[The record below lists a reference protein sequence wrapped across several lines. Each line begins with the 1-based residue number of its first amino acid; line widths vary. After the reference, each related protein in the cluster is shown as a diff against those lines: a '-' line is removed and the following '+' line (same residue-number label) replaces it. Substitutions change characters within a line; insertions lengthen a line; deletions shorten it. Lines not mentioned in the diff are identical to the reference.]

1 MQFNRDILKK
11 EVSQMRFAQFVYQ
24 GDSPKQGVPV
34 PPAYRR
40 RRVIDSDSD
49 DEPDGNHN
57 NVKINGLQTS
67 NFTNNNNDNNRNN
80 DDIMDGWDTNDNP
93 SRPNATTPATSSSS
107 SRNDDM
113 MNGWE
118 SNDNPSR
125 IRVTKSASSSSRMQ
139 RSDIIDL
146 IDTPGS
152 SRSHRGLIDTP
163 STAGG
168 GGFRKPMRKRIIQ
181 SDDDKSEA
189 SLHDSDEETSDDN
202 DDKEGESDSSSS
214 DDSSHADTRNPRRRN
229 VKKKVQSATT
239 YNSDDDLDMFQDYDD
254 LDDNGVEAE
263 DPGAMFEDIEDSEKK
278 TMAVNVMRKCQQT
291 TEKLQRTLK
300 MWRGGGKISKNNEEV
315 NTASYTSSSFRNSY
329 TVDSVNDINAANTND
344 NEGIQEKPATTDT
357 TTTTTT
363 ATTTIDSAMVTQD
376 DDVEVVADAEAP
388 PTEAEDCV
396 NLTSISESFMGSSE
410 VINGNELTELCP
422 DLELKEY
429 QVVGVNWLK
438 LLHSQSLSG
447 ILADDMGLGKT
458 IQTIAFLAYLKISRS
473 NKSAVAN
480 PHLLVVPASTL
491 SNWINE
497 LKRFC
502 PSMNVMVYHGSQA
515 ERAEKAEILRY
526 DAARGV
532 YDIILCTYT
541 MFERES
547 GKEDRAVINRIRF
560 EYLVLDEA
568 HCIKNAKSSRF
579 ENLRRTQ
586 NKHRLLL
593 SGTPVQNDVKELLAM
608 LSFLMPKIFV
618 SSDCE
623 DLIEAFD
630 EELKSE
636 EATAKMIKAKADKAA
651 EKAKEKAE
659 KAAKIAKEKAE
670 KAAEK
675 ARKKVAKDAAK
686 GKGNGEVDVDQNV
699 DNANTDTNNNNN
711 EQDDVPSPQAK
722 EDIDEEEV
730 LAPKEL
736 KDNRILRQLKKM
748 LSPFIL
754 RRLKVDVL
762 KQLVAKTSVKID
774 LQMTPFQQQVYD
786 NVISS
791 YADLKKKRKE
801 VEKDDVIGFD
811 LLPDKKKKK
820 TTGVSS
826 ADGGGGGTVDLSGGD
841 NGDDAVDQQQALAL
855 AVAKNRNIMPDDMKR
870 KRKSRIVMVN
880 GNGTGYGG
888 DVPVLA
894 DNMEEKADTP
904 PIPDSQ
910 SLSLSLTTTASSQR
924 NDDDDDDEK
933 QLSATDAK
941 HLFTAL
947 RKAANHPLLL
957 RVRFKKADDLDLIA
971 KVACIN
977 QHFGASATLDRIR
990 EELELMSDLD
1000 LHYLCSEYRDL
1011 QHLTL
1016 GSEVLYDSPKM
1027 RHLKKILPELLT
1039 EGHRVLIFSQWTRL
1053 LDLLE
1058 VLLNDLGLNFLR
1070 LDGSTAV
1077 RERQGL
1083 IDTFS
1088 SPQASDPTSP
1098 SFIGI
1103 FLLSTKAGGLGINL
1117 TAADTVIM
1125 HDLDFNPVNDRQAED
1140 RCHRIGQT
1148 KPVTVYKMVT
1158 VHSVDESIFA
1168 IGQRKTE
1175 LTKAILK
1182 SDPDAGDNHGTDNAA
1197 NGGYTD
1203 ALDIGSIIKNVVGQ
1217 HRFRR

>member
-1 MQFNRDILKK
+1 MLIITVIDYGKLMQFNRDILKK
-11 EVSQMRFAQFVYQ
+11 EVGRMRFGQFAYQ

-34 PPAYRR
+34 PPAYRK

-49 DEPDGNHN
+49 DDESNYN
-57 NVKINGLQTS
+57 NDNTNMYKNALQTLNS
-67 NFTNNNNDNNRNN
+67 TNNNDKGDIL
-80 DDIMDGWDTNDNP
+80 DDDDDDWESNDNP
-93 SRPNATTPATSSSS
+93 SRPNAKSS
-107 SRNDDM
+107 
-113 MNGWE
+113 
-118 SNDNPSR
+118 
-125 IRVTKSASSSSRMQ
+125 SSSSRMQ
-139 RSDIIDL
+139 RSDVIDL

-163 STAGG
+163 STAGAG
-168 GGFRKPMRKRIIQ
+168 GGFRKPIRKRIVQ
-181 SDDDKSEA
+181 SDDDHSES
-189 SLHDSDEETSDDN
+189 SLHDSDDETSADDE
-202 DDKEGESDSSSS
+202 DDDDSSSSSSSS
-214 DDSSHADTRNPRRRN
+214 DDSSHGNNRNRRRTN
-229 VKKKVQSATT
+229 IKKKAKRTN
-239 YNSDDDLDMFQDYDD
+239 NSDDEIDMLQDYEYQED
-254 LDDNGVEAE
+254 LTIE
-263 DPGAMFEDIEDSEKK
+263 DSGAMFEDIEDSEKK
-278 TMAVNVMRKCQQT
+278 TMALNVMKKCQHT
-291 TEKLQRTLK
+291 TEKLQRTLR
-300 MWRGGGKISKNNEEV
+300 MWRGNGNITGNKKG
-315 NTASYTSSSFRNSY
+315 TAPTSTPIAFPTSS
-329 TVDSVNDINAANTND
+329 TVDISTVTTGEDD
-344 NEGIQEKPATTDT
+344 QNEPT
-357 TTTTTT
+357 TTTTN
-363 ATTTIDSAMVTQD
+363 DSVTVTQD
-376 DDVEVVADAEAP
+376 DEDVPPAD
-388 PTEAEDCV
+388 AEDCV
-396 NLTSISESFMGSSE
+396 NLTSIAESVMGNSE
-410 VINGNELTELCP
+410 VLQGNELTGLCP

-458 IQTIAFLAYLKISRS
+458 IQTIAFLAYLKLSRS
-473 NKSAVAN
+473 NKNSIAL

-502 PSMNVMVYHGSQA
+502 PSMNVMVYHGTQA
-515 ERAEKAEILRY
+515 ERAQKAEELRY

-541 MFERES
+541 MFERDS

-636 EATAKMIKAKADKAA
+636 ESTAKKIKEKADKAA
-651 EKAKEKAE
+651 EKAKERAE
-659 KAAKIAKEKAE
+659 KAAEKARE

-675 ARKKVAKDAAK
+675 ARKKAAKDAAK
-686 GKGNGEVDVDQNV
+686 GKGKEVTDIDDIDQNV
-699 DNANTDTNNNNN
+699 ENTDINNNISNV
-711 EQDDVPSPQAK
+711 EQDQIPPPQA
-722 EDIDEEEV
+722 EEEV
-730 LAPKEL
+730 EVKEVLAAKKL

-762 KQLVAKTSVKID
+762 KQLVPKISVKID
-774 LQMTPFQQQVYD
+774 LEMTPFQQQVYD

-791 YADLKKKRKE
+791 YADLKKKRQI
-801 VEKDDVIGFD
+801 VEKDDVIGFN
-811 LLPDKKKKK
+811 LLPENKKKKK
-820 TTGVSS
+820 SS
-826 ADGGGGGTVDLSGGD
+826 NNNIDAIDLTD
-841 NGDDAVDQQQALAL
+841 NGDDDEVVNQQALAL
-855 AVAKNRNIMPDDMKR
+855 AVANNRNIMPDDMKR
-870 KRKSRIVMVN
+870 KRKQRIVMVE
-880 GNGTGYGG
+880 GKGTGYGG

-894 DNMEEKADTP
+894 ENIEEK
-904 PIPDSQ
+904 IEFQNISDSQ
-910 SLSLSLTTTASSQR
+910 SLSLSLDTTTTTSPR
-924 NDDDDDDEK
+924 GDDEEEK

-957 RVRFKKADDLDLIA
+957 RVRFKKTEDLDLIA
-971 KVACIN
+971 KVAAIN
-977 QHFGASATLDRIR
+977 QHFGVSATLDRIR

-1016 GSEVLYDSPKM
+1016 DSDVLYDSPKM
-1027 RHLKKILPELLT
+1027 RHLKKVLPELLSD
-1039 EGHRVLIFSQWTRL
+1039 GHRVLIFSQWTRL
-1053 LDLLE
+1053 LDLLQI
-1058 VLLNDLGLNFLR
+1058 LLNDLDLNFLR

-1083 IDTFS
+1083 IDTFN
-1088 SPQASDPTSP
+1088 SPQASDPSSP

-1158 VHSVDESIFA
+1158 VNSVDESIFA

-1182 SDPDAGDNHGTDNAA
+1182 SDPDVDETNNTDNGVG
-1197 NGGYTD
+1197 NRSSSGYTE

-1217 HRFRR
+1217 HRTKR